1 MLGSVTCITSG
12 LCRNIECAVYAA
24 IDSHP
29 DACSVRRF
37 LCRSLGAGVYSQRG
51 CQSTHVLPQAWRQAL
66 PLRDDDCLLGIALA
80 GNKGDGDAGSVP
92 GLPEYSAS
100 LSALP
105 AWFESRTR
113 ALCRDQRSSGDPH
126 PDRSARPHCS

>member
-1 MLGSVTCITSG
+1 MLESVTCITNG

-24 IDSHP
+24 IDSHS

-66 PLRDDDCLLGIALA
+66 PLRDDDCLPGIALA

-92 GLPEYSAS
+92 
-100 LSALP
+100 
-105 AWFESRTR
+105 
-113 ALCRDQRSSGDPH
+113 
-126 PDRSARPHCS
+126 